1 MPCYC
6 IVLNCQTPSRAK
18 GRSYCRIPAII
29 TNQGEETQRLSEERR
44 RLWLAAINR
53 GELTENTLQH
63 ARVCGAHFV
72 SGKAAPLWNRTSVD
86 WVPTLNLRL
95 QTISVDEERAQE
107 RAWRQFTKRR
117 RREAGHQMIGAH
129 SIEEK
134 HSSGAQAGGDTTAP
148 STSKRARV
156 SDSLQH
162 GGEDLHGAGD
172 HVSEEDSTP
181 MVGTLGFSKETTL
194 ALLNR
199 MFTEELLS
207 ELNRRSIVVKPAGG
221 DRPRGRSDLEHV
233 LREVMTREYEEAEGN
248 SGTSMDTSNTSS
260 TFEHSRSDASSSFE
274 HSSRLDEETSGSEV
288 FSGPN
293 NEQAPTDNIQEPTMM
308 IQQTSTSRQAADMN
322 ISEAP
327 STSSAYPVE
336 VLVKKE
342 PVEDVEY
349 CVATSSSSSN
359 IVASTTEPSTSQ
371 TGHPGIGDGSQGRL
385 ARNLSQAER
394 IKTESEVEEGTE
406 DIEQEDLSSEHCPS
420 SPRQLSQELDK
431 VEVSTEDE
439 GDAKPSTST
448 EEPVKTRVRPK
459 QPRKTWDK
467 DIIAKMLQDIIEN
480 KLSISAASRKYG
492 VPQSTVSDKIKGKSA
507 MDATNGRPCIISQD
521 EESSVIYYMK
531 YRADRGF
538 PTTKKTILALTLAV
552 HLRHCAENGSAPKID
567 PQKGLS
573 QKWWKRFKERNITI
587 VRQLDSLNNV
597 IGKSVDRTKYFSA
610 LLTATMAKEGLTG
623 QPHRIYHADEVG
635 FDLDPM
641 LEPLTFARINVPG
654 AAIRIGSH
662 DHKLTCLECIAA
674 DGAAIPPLIAFSK
687 SFPTTDYSS
696 EGPDNA
702 RYALTPSGFIEG
714 GAFLWWLQECF
725 LRFCSPVRPVLVLMD
740 ASSTHV
746 TPEVMDFASNNDI
759 ILMGLPSRSSVFRHP
774 LDVPFD
780 RMKTQFNRVA
790 NDPLTPEL
798 TLRKSS
804 FCKIYTK
811 AREGVLSKT
820 VIEVAFKS
828 SGVYPVG
835 EHSMNQQPFK
845 SNDAPT
851 VANAS
856 KGSDDHDDEEAE
868 DRYPA
873 LLPEEREMVSRAKE
887 LEEEGRSYQ
896 IPEKF
901 SSPDSVEEGTE
912 QLFRD
917 KAGCSGWM
925 CDFFP

>member
-448 EEPVKTRVRPK
+448 EEPVKK
-459 QPRKTWDK
+459 KRKTRQLREWDK
-467 DIIAKMLQDIIEN
+467 DKIEEILKDIAEN
-480 KLSISAASRKYG
+480 KLTISTASRKYG
-492 VPQSTVSDKIKGKSA
+492 VPRSTLYDKVQGKSA
-507 MDATNGRPCIISQD
+507 LDANLGRPLVILQD
-521 EESSVIYYMK
+521 EEDSINYYMK
-531 YRADRGF
+531 YRAEHGF
-538 PTTKKTILALTLAV
+538 PTTKKTILALALEV
-552 HLRHCAENGSAPKID
+552 HLRHCAENGTAPKID

-573 QKWWKRFKERNITI
+573 KSWWKRFKERNSKIL
-587 VRQLDSLNNV
+587 RQLGSLNNLST
-597 IGKSVDRTKYFSA
+597 KSVDKTKYFDQ
-610 LLTATMAKEGLTG
+610 LTATMTKEGLTG
-623 QPHRIYHADEVG
+623 RPHRIYHADEVG
-635 FDLDPM
+635 FDLDPKM
-641 LEPLTFARINVPG
+641 EPLTFAKLNVPG
-654 AAIRIGSH
+654 AAIRTGGH
-662 DHKLTCLECIAA
+662 DHKLSCLECVAA
-674 DGAAIPPLIAFSK
+674 DGAAIPPLITFSK
-687 SFPTTDYSS
+687 SFPTNDYRS
-696 EGPDNA
+696 EGPNNA
-702 RYALTPSGFIEG
+702 LYAVTPSGLVEG
-714 GAFLWWLQECF
+714 DAFLRWLQECF
-725 LRFCSPVRPVLVLMD
+725 LPFCSPVRPVLVLMD
-740 ASSTHV
+740 PSSTHV
-746 TPEVMDFASNNDI
+746 TPEVIDFALKNDI
-759 ILMGLPSRSSVFRHP
+759 VFMALPFRTTVFRHP

-780 RMKTQFNRVA
+780 RMKTKFNRAVKA
-790 NDPLTPEL
+790 RLAPDF
-798 TLRKSS
+798 KST
-804 FCKIYTK
+804 FCKIYNE
-811 AREGVLSKT
+811 ARKCVLSKA
-820 VIEVAFKS
+820 VIKKAFKK
-828 SGVYPVG
+828 SGVTPVR
-835 EHSMNQQPFK
+835 ENRANQYT
-845 SNDAPT
+845 STD
-851 VANAS
+851 S
-856 KGSDDHDDEEAE
+856 KGGDNHDDEAE

-873 LLPEEREMVSRAKE
+873 LLPEEREMMARAEE
-887 LEEEGRSYQ
+887 LEDEEYHRDKGRTHAV
-896 IPEKF
+896 PEI
-901 SSPDSVEEGTE
+901 DSDEEETE
-912 QLFRD
+912 QLLED
-917 KAGCSGWM
+917 EDPSWM
-925 CDFFP
+925 CDFFTESTED

>member
-448 EEPVKTRVRPK
+448 EEPVKLLQATSEDLPQTFASVRPSSNESNCVVTFERPRKRVRTDMSSHYPILNQYYEK
-459 QPRKTWDK
+459 GMQNTKDEACRKMITEVAQKIKLPELNVKNW
-467 DIIAKMLQDIIEN
+467 IYNTN
-480 KLSISAASRKYG
+480 KERERQRRGEEKPSTKKRKRLFRKRKCGAYNRFM
-492 VPQSTVSDKIKGKSA
+492 SWYLKGKSGPNVLK
-507 MDATNGRPCIISQD
+507 DA
-521 EESSVIYYMK
+521 
-531 YRADRGF
+531 
-538 PTTKKTILALTLAV
+538 
-552 HLRHCAENGSAPKID
+552 
-567 PQKGLS
+567 
-573 QKWWKRFKERNITI
+573 
-587 VRQLDSLNNV
+587 
-597 IGKSVDRTKYFSA
+597 
-610 LLTATMAKEGLTG
+610 
-623 QPHRIYHADEVG
+623 
-635 FDLDPM
+635 
-641 LEPLTFARINVPG
+641 
-654 AAIRIGSH
+654 
-662 DHKLTCLECIAA
+662 
-674 DGAAIPPLIAFSK
+674 
-687 SFPTTDYSS
+687 
-696 EGPDNA
+696 
-702 RYALTPSGFIEG
+702 
-714 GAFLWWLQECF
+714 
-725 LRFCSPVRPVLVLMD
+725 
-740 ASSTHV
+740 
-746 TPEVMDFASNNDI
+746 
-759 ILMGLPSRSSVFRHP
+759 
-774 LDVPFD
+774 
-780 RMKTQFNRVA
+780 
-790 NDPLTPEL
+790 
-798 TLRKSS
+798 
-804 FCKIYTK
+804 
-811 AREGVLSKT
+811 AREYERLKK
-820 VIEVAFKS
+820 EDPEFLKKF
-828 SGVYPVG
+828 
-835 EHSMNQQPFK
+835 Q
-845 SNDAPT
+845 
-851 VANAS
+851 
-856 KGSDDHDDEEAE
+856 EEAE
-868 DRYPA
+868 KVENNPKASLQELDSGGKKQAAQELYKVLQKTVTDLHTCGWDGVVKFYDHNTKKRKSCGTPGGNELFESNSATDAEKTNPGKEDVDA
-873 LLPEEREMVSRAKE
+873 LKKRVQELMNRKWCDAILNVKVLGKRRRRFPYGLYKEGKIVVEGLPDGVTYQRPSEVGALKLKTFLKHMDNIVIRVIDTQEDGSP
-887 LEEEGRSYQ
+887 EGQDQESCLNAQ
-896 IPEKF
+896 
-901 SSPDSVEEGTE
+901 SSPDNTQDADTPNGQDKESCTSILSHPDDTLDSESPSPSVDELLAEVSSGLA
-912 QLFRD
+912 Q
-917 KAGCSGWM
+917 AGQGRGEISI
-925 CDFFP
+925 DP

>member
-448 EEPVKTRVRPK
+448 EEPVKGMNGARRRNKIKREHTFCDWPIAAIGATTTEGTTAS
-459 QPRKTWDK
+459 KTTSYCTPTGSTTVNNTTGSPSNTHPPSTEPSPN
-467 DIIAKMLQDIIEN
+467 IPPFLNTSPPLNTLPSPFNTNAMSASTACNGGVPFQLSHSHPTSPEN
-480 KLSISAASRKYG
+480 TFNSPGHSAASQVPPGDNRSQAEVNWIYPNQVHVHVQARQPPVPLGGPEHG
-492 VPQSTVSDKIKGKSA
+492 VLTYPYILTQAKNKAKTPEQFFKELMGIYFTEDELFRGNLHGGGNNEA
-507 MDATNGRPCIISQD
+507 LNPAIIG
-521 EESSVIYYMK
+521 
-531 YRADRGF
+531 A
-538 PTTKKTILALTLAV
+538 ILAETKRQYGGVKVRLYRVVNEKCGRVRATCKSRKKRNSKLA
-552 HLRHCAENGSAPKID
+552 
-567 PQKGLS
+567 
-573 QKWWKRFKERNITI
+573 
-587 VRQLDSLNNV
+587 
-597 IGKSVDRTKYFSA
+597 A
-610 LLTATMAKEGLTG
+610 L
-623 QPHRIYHADEVG
+623 Q
-635 FDLDPM
+635 
-641 LEPLTFARINVPG
+641 
-654 AAIRIGSH
+654 
-662 DHKLTCLECIAA
+662 
-674 DGAAIPPLIAFSK
+674 
-687 SFPTTDYSS
+687 
-696 EGPDNA
+696 
-702 RYALTPSGFIEG
+702 
-714 GAFLWWLQECF
+714 
-725 LRFCSPVRPVLVLMD
+725 D
-740 ASSTHV
+740 ASKV
-746 TPEVMDFASNNDI
+746 
-759 ILMGLPSRSSVFRHP
+759 
-774 LDVPFD
+774 
-780 RMKTQFNRVA
+780 
-790 NDPLTPEL
+790 
-798 TLRKSS
+798 
-804 FCKIYTK
+804 
-811 AREGVLSKT
+811 
-820 VIEVAFKS
+820 
-828 SGVYPVG
+828 
-835 EHSMNQQPFK
+835 
-845 SNDAPT
+845 
-851 VANAS
+851 
-856 KGSDDHDDEEAE
+856 
-868 DRYPA
+868 
-873 LLPEEREMVSRAKE
+873 
-887 LEEEGRSYQ
+887 
-896 IPEKF
+896 
-901 SSPDSVEEGTE
+901 
-912 QLFRD
+912 
-917 KAGCSGWM
+917 
-925 CDFFP
+925 